1 MKLFHDFDQLNLIK
15 NPVVTTGSFDGVH
28 VGHKVIINHLNKTA
42 KEIGGESTLIT
53 FHPHPRKVLYPETA
67 GKELFLINSQREKIE
82 LLHKAGLHNLIII
95 KFSIEFSQ
103 LSSINFVRKILV
115 EQLHAKRII
124 VGFNHF
130 FGHNREG
137 NYEFL
142 SEMADYYGFGVEEIP
157 EQDIQNESVS
167 STKIRK
173 ALFEGNIQRANAYL
187 DHQYI
192 IMGRLSASTAPFA
205 HQSLNALSI
214 SIDEEHK
221 LIPPIG
227 AYAVQVMYRDEP
239 LKGMALIYKH
249 PNIINGFDKNI
260 AVDVTLTDASI
271 EKLLGKEVTVYFHKR
286 ISDTNYLEIQEVGKV
301 LNDEKLLVE
310 ELIY

>member
-15 NPVVTTGSFDGVH
+15 KPVVTTGSFDGVH

-42 KEIGGESTLIT
+42 DEIGGESTLIT

-67 GKELFLINSQREKIE
+67 GKELFLINSQQEKIE
-82 LLHKAGLHNLIII
+82 LLRKAGLNNLIII
-95 KFSIEFSQ
+95 NFTLEFSQ
-103 LSSINFVRKILV
+103 ISSIDFVRKILV
-115 EQLHAKRII
+115 EKLHASCVI
-124 VGFNHF
+124 VGFNHY

-142 SEMADYYGFGVEEIP
+142 SDMASYYGFTVEEIA

-192 IMGRLSASTAPFA
+192 IMGQLTAAFGPFA
-205 HQSLNALSI
+205 QQNFSTLTIRIN
-214 SIDEEHK
+214 EEHK

-227 AYAVQVMYRDEP
+227 AYAIHISHKDETY
-239 LKGMALIYKH
+239 KGMAMIYKH
-249 PNIINGFDKNI
+249 KNIVNGFDKNI
-260 AVDVTLTDASI
+260 AVDIHLTDTPI
-271 EKLLGKEVTVYFHKR
+271 EALNGKEVTVFFHKR
-286 ISDTNYLEIQEVGKV
+286 ISETDYLEIPEVGKV
-301 LNDEKLLVE
+301 LNEEKLLVE